1 MGIGFFD
8 PIVPRRRRPLRETSP
23 CQTLI
28 SKTKPASSLA
38 ENGGQFREIIMT
50 NFDFKDRTCIVTGGN
65 GYIGRSI
72 GLAFAQAGADV
83 ILLGRNESKGAES
96 VQLIEQTGLSA
107 RFEPVDLSDSAAI
120 ETFLTSLNQ
129 LDILINCA
137 GAGESRGGSVNIFVD
152 GQSQDDVEQRW
163 ADMTNS
169 NLKSAYLMSSLAA
182 EKLPAGGAIINITS
196 TASIHG
202 NYGLYGTMKAGAEG
216 LTRSLAHE
224 LAGKNIRV
232 NAVSPGWI
240 QTPNTLP
247 NADDPAQQAWA
258 AETSLLGRM
267 GQPEEVAN
275 ACLFLASPLASFIT
289 GETLRVDGGLTI
301 IDPTTSSWRKVRG
314 A

>member
-1 MGIGFFD
+1 M
-8 PIVPRRRRPLRETSP
+8 
-23 CQTLI
+23 
-28 SKTKPASSLA
+28 A
-38 ENGGQFREIIMT
+38 
-50 NFDFKDRTCIVTGGN
+50 NFDFINHTCVVTGGN
-65 GYIGRSI
+65 GYIGRAI

-83 ILLGRNESKGAES
+83 ILLGRNEAKGAES
-96 VQLIEQTGLSA
+96 VQLIRDTGHPA
-107 RFEPVDLSDSAAI
+107 RFETVDLGDSAAV
-120 ETFLTSLNQ
+120 ETFIASLQQ

-152 GQSQDDVEQRW
+152 GQDRKDVEQRW
-163 ADMTNS
+163 VDMANS

-182 EKLPAGGAIINITS
+182 RKLPQGSGSIINITS

-224 LAGKNIRV
+224 LAGKQIRV

-247 NADDPAQQAWA
+247 NADDPNQQAWA

-267 GQPEEVAN
+267 GRPEEIAN

-289 GETLRVDGGLTI
+289 GETIRVDGGLTI
-301 IDPTTSSWRKVRG
+301 IDPTTSSWRTVRG
-314 A
+314 KE

>member
-1 MGIGFFD
+1 M
-8 PIVPRRRRPLRETSP
+8 
-23 CQTLI
+23 
-28 SKTKPASSLA
+28 
-38 ENGGQFREIIMT
+38 
-50 NFDFKDRTCIVTGGN
+50 FDFKNKTAVITGGN
-65 GYIGRSI
+65 GFIGRAI
-72 GLAFAQAGADV
+72 GFAFAQAGADV
-83 ILLGRNESKGAES
+83 ILLGRNENKGAES
-96 VQLIEQTGLSA
+96 VQLIRDSGHRA
-107 RFEPVDLSDSAAI
+107 KFEAVDLGDAEAV
-120 ETFLTSLNQ
+120 EAFVNG
-129 LDILINCA
+129 LDKIDVLINCA
-137 GAGESRGGSVNIFVD
+137 GAGESRGGSINIFVD
-152 GQSQDDVEQRW
+152 GQSRDEVEQRW

-224 LAGKNIRV
+224 LASKQIRV

-240 QTPNTLP
+240 ETPNTLP

-258 AETSLLGRM
+258 AETSLMGRM
-267 GQPEEVAN
+267 GRPDEVAN

-301 IDPTTSSWRKVRG
+301 IDPTTASWRKVRG